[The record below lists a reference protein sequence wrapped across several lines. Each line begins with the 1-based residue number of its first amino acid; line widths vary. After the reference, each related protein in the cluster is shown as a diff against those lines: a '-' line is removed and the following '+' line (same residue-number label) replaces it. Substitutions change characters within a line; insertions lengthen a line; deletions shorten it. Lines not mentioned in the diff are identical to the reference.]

1 MKKSE
6 LIKIIKEEIANVIEN
21 ENSSEK
27 THQEKRTEEE
37 VAEVQVQIV
46 TVQKRIDRLEK
57 IESPTKA
64 QKEALK
70 RASQLKSRLEQEI
83 VDLKKTIDT
92 RSPH

>member
-37 VAEVQVQIV
+37 VAKVQVEINAV
-46 TVQKRIDRLEK
+46 EKRIKRLDAMT
-57 IESPTKA
+57 SPTNA

-70 RASQLKSRLEQEI
+70 KAKQLKSRLEQEI
-83 VDLKKTIDT
+83 VDLKKTVPQ
-92 RSPH
+92 RSTS